1 MRGGTSFTNLQST
14 EGLSK
19 VRGVYGRGM
28 CCVELESAMSA
39 VFGRRKRLSVALAWT
54 LFAAVALGAALA
66 HADEISVSVDEARL
80 MKLPDRVA
88 TIVIGN
94 PLIADAALQGGG
106 VLVLTGK
113 GFGSTNLLAL
123 DRAGKVVM
131 NTTVQVLGPA
141 SRDLVVVYKG
151 IERESYSCAP
161 ECERRLTLGD
171 SPAYFGAILSQSG
184 SRTGGA
190 SGGAAPAAR

>member
-1 MRGGTSFTNLQST
+1 MST
-14 EGLSK
+14 
-19 VRGVYGRGM
+19 VY
-28 CCVELESAMSA
+28 
-39 VFGRRKRLSVALAWT
+39 GRRKRLSAALAWT
-54 LFAAVALGAALA
+54 LLAAVALCALPT
-66 HADEISVSVDEARL
+66 HAEEVSVSVDEARI

-106 VLVLTGK
+106 ILVLTGK

-123 DRAGKVVM
+123 DRAGKVIKD
-131 NTTVQVLGPA
+131 TTIKVVGPA

-151 IERESYSCAP
+151 MERESYSCAP

-171 SPAYFGAILSQSG
+171 SPAYFGAILSQAG

-190 SGGAAPAAR
+190 PGGGSAPAPR

>member
-1 MRGGTSFTNLQST
+1 MST
-14 EGLSK
+14 
-19 VRGVYGRGM
+19 VV
-28 CCVELESAMSA
+28 
-39 VFGRRKRLSVALAWT
+39 GRRRRLFGALAWT
-54 LFAAVALGAALA
+54 LFAAAALSVAPA
-66 HADEISVSVDEARL
+66 HADDISVSVDEARI

-131 NTTVQVLGPA
+131 NTNIQVVGPA
-141 SRDLVVVYKG
+141 SRELVVVYKG

-190 SGGAAPAAR
+190 SGAAAPAAR

>member
-1 MRGGTSFTNLQST
+1 
-14 EGLSK
+14 
-19 VRGVYGRGM
+19 
-28 CCVELESAMSA
+28 MSA
-39 VFGRRKRLSVALAWT
+39 VFGRRKRLLGALAWT
-54 LFAAVALGAALA
+54 LFAAVAFGAPAA
-66 HADEISVSVDEARL
+66 RADEVTVSVDEAKI
-80 MKLPDRVA
+80 MKRPDRVA

-123 DRAGKVVM
+123 DRAGKIVM
-131 NTTVQVLGPA
+131 NTTVQVRGPTSA
-141 SRDLVVVYKG
+141 DLVVVYKG

-171 SPAYFGAILSQSG
+171 SPAYFGGILAQAG
-184 SRTGGA
+184 SRTGGSPGA
-190 SGGAAPAAR
+190 SAPAAR

>member
-1 MRGGTSFTNLQST
+1 MP
-14 EGLSK
+14 
-19 VRGVYGRGM
+19 
-28 CCVELESAMSA
+28 A
-39 VFGRRKRLSVALAWT
+39 VFGRSRRLVVALAWP
-54 LFAAVALGAALA
+54 LLAAAVTGATPASA
-66 HADEISVSVDEARL
+66 AVFTVNVDQAQI
-80 MKLPDRVA
+80 MKLPDKVA

-123 DRAGKVVM
+123 DRAGKIVM
-131 NTTVQVLGPA
+131 NTTVQVRGPTSA
-141 SRDLVVVYKG
+141 DLVVVYKG

-171 SPAYFGAILSQSG
+171 SPAYFGGILAQAG
-184 SRTGGA
+184 SRTGGSPGA
-190 SGGAAPAAR
+190 SAPAAR

>member
-1 MRGGTSFTNLQST
+1 
-14 EGLSK
+14 
-19 VRGVYGRGM
+19 
-28 CCVELESAMSA
+28 MSA
-39 VFGRRKRLSVALAWT
+39 VIGRRKRVSGALAWA
-54 LFAAVALGAALA
+54 LFAAVALASVPA
-66 HADEISVSVDEARL
+66 HADEITVSVDEARI

-123 DRAGKVVM
+123 DRAGKMVM
-131 NTTVQVLGPA
+131 NTNVQVVGPT
-141 SRDLVVVYKG
+141 SRELVVVYKG
-151 IERESYSCAP
+151 VERESYSCAP

-184 SRTGGA
+184 SRTGG
-190 SGGAAPAAR
+190 GAPASAPAR